1 MNRQKRKYIR
11 EILRQM
17 VHDNYFSAVR
27 VRADGWKRYWTT
39 SCPVLHVKVNTIDF
53 SEIAERVR
61 KPNAFKELIDD
72 LSAVR
77 PQLVGLYKEQIN
89 DNGAMLSKDFF
100 KPETHVHE
108 LGLRCMEVAGMLP
121 KGGLAASKED
131 FDAFFENKPVEMLND
146 PANNGW

>member
-61 KPNAFKELIDD
+61 KPNAFKEL
-72 LSAVR
+72 R
-77 PQLVGLYKEQIN
+77 
-89 DNGAMLSKDFF
+89 
-100 KPETHVHE
+100 
-108 LGLRCMEVAGMLP
+108 
-121 KGGLAASKED
+121 
-131 FDAFFENKPVEMLND
+131 
-146 PANNGW
+146 